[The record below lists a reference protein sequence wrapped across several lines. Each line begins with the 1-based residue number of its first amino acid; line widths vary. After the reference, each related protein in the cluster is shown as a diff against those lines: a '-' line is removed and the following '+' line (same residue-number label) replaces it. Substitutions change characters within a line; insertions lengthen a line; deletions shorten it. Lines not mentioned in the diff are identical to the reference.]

1 MRPPIRK
8 RPLFPMRSN
17 VIAVDVDGTL
27 GVQGVLNER
36 LITWCREQKAAGKT
50 LILWSARGEAHARR
64 AAEFF
69 GVSDV
74 FDVIMGKPE
83 AIVDDKGW
91 GWIRFTRVIRS
102 FEPHE

>member
-1 MRPPIRK
+1 MH
-8 RPLFPMRSN
+8 SN

-27 GVQGVLNER
+27 GLHGIVNER
-36 LITWCREQKAAGKT
+36 LIAWCRQKKAAGKT

-69 GVSDV
+69 NLVDL
-74 FDVIMGKPE
+74 FDVITGKPE

-91 GWIRFTRVIRS
+91 GWIRFTTVVRS
-102 FEPHE
+102 FDPPE